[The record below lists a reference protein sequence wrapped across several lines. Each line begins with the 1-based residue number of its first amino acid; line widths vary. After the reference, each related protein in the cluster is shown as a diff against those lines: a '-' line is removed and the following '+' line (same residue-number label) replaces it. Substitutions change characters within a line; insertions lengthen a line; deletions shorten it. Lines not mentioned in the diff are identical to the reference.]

1 MDKGDMEIR
10 CISIKIVEMILQIMR
25 FFVFKILDIRIYKIG
40 SLFVHVLVIVYIMK
54 RFTKY
59 KKVIKKNRKIFFKYI
74 GE

>member
-1 MDKGDMEIR
+1 
-10 CISIKIVEMILQIMR
+10 MR